1 MKMGMKT
8 RMKGKEQLMRRHS
21 SVTLA
26 ALALGL
32 TALISVAACKKAEEP
47 VATAA
52 PPTVAIPTAA
62 PAATVQVTDVSLGK
76 SIGADKKVQTPTDT
90 FAPKDTIF
98 ASVSTDG
105 TAPAAV
111 IHAKWTFQDGQTVKD
126 DSRTVALAGPAV
138 TEFSIQKPDGWPK
151 GNYKVEISVDAGAP
165 VTTKSFR
172 VE

>member
-76 SIGADKKVQTPTDT
+76 SIGADKKVQTPTDA

-151 GNYKVEISVDAGAP
+151 GNYKVEIMVEGGPPA
-165 VTTKSFR
+165 TTKTFR

>member
-1 MKMGMKT
+1 
-8 RMKGKEQLMRRHS
+8 MRRHS

-26 ALALGL
+26 ALAFAL
-32 TALISVAACKKAEEP
+32 TALCSTAACKKAEEP

-52 PPTVAIPTAA
+52 PTVGIPTAV
-62 PAATVQVTDVSLGK
+62 PVAAVTVTDVSLGK
-76 SIGADKKVQTPTDT
+76 SIGADKKVQTPTDA

-126 DSRTVALAGPAV
+126 DSRTVAVTGPAV

-151 GNYKVEISVDAGAP
+151 GTYKVEVSVDGGAAP
-165 VTTKSFR
+165 TSKTFR

>member
-1 MKMGMKT
+1 MK
-8 RMKGKEQLMRRHS
+8 RKEQLMRRHS

-32 TALISVAACKKAEEP
+32 TALLCGAACKKAEEP

-52 PPTVAIPTAA
+52 PTVAIPTSAPVAA
-62 PAATVQVTDVSLGK
+62 VQVTDVSLGK
-76 SIGADKKVQTPTDT
+76 SIGPDKKVVAPTDT

-151 GNYKVEISVDAGAP
+151 GTYKVEIMVDGGAP
-165 VTTKSFR
+165 ATAKTFR

>member
-1 MKMGMKT
+1 
-8 RMKGKEQLMRRHS
+8 MRRHS
-21 SVTLA
+21 SITLA
-26 ALALGL
+26 ALAFAL
-32 TALISVAACKKAEEP
+32 TALCSAAACKKAEEP

-52 PPTVAIPTAA
+52 PTVGIPTAV
-62 PAATVQVTDVSLGK
+62 PVAAVTVTDVSLGK
-76 SIGADKKVQTPTDT
+76 SIGADKKVQTPTDR
-90 FAPKDTIF
+90 FAPRDTVF

-126 DSRTVALAGPAV
+126 DSRTVAFTGPAV

-151 GNYKVEISVDAGAP
+151 GTYKVEISVDGGAAP
-165 VTTKSFR
+165 TSKTFR

>member
-8 RMKGKEQLMRRHS
+8 RMKKKGQLMRRHS

-26 ALALGL
+26 ALSLGL
-32 TALISVAACKKAEEP
+32 TALISGAACKKAEEP
-47 VATAA
+47 VAAA
-52 PPTVAIPTAA
+52 APTVAIPTAM
-62 PAATVQVTDVSLGK
+62 PVAAIQLTDVSLGK

-151 GNYKVEISVDAGAP
+151 GNYKVEIMVEGGPQAA
-165 VTTKSFR
+165 TKTFR
-172 VE
+172 VQ

>member
-1 MKMGMKT
+1 MRMGTET
-8 RMKGKEQLMRRHS
+8 RMKGKEQLMRRYS

-32 TALISVAACKKAEEP
+32 TALICGAACKKAEEP

-52 PPTVAIPTAA
+52 PTVGIPTAV
-62 PAATVQVTDVSLGK
+62 PVAAVAVTDVSLGK
-76 SIGADKKVQTPTDT
+76 SIGPDKKVQTPTDT

-98 ASVSTDG
+98 ISVSTDG

-126 DSRTVALAGPAV
+126 DSRTVALAGPGV

-151 GNYKVEISVDAGAP
+151 GNYKVEIMVEGGPPA
-165 VTTKSFR
+165 TTKTFR
-172 VE
+172 VQ